1 MEKCSLVSF
10 PVVSFVDFL
19 VFFSLFETIQPCVE
33 AALSAARLADK
44 HQQAIDITVIAPQPE
59 LRVRPRFYENAVHTL
74 VAPLQ
79 PLFDVTGVNF
89 LQGHVEQILP
99 DSKEVSWKDANGDIH
114 LRRYDRLV
122 LASGSHV
129 NRDAVTG
136 AAEHAFDLDQLESA
150 AVLEQHIND
159 LALQPES
166 EARNTVVV
174 CGGGFTGIEMAL
186 ELPGRLREILGADAK
201 TRVVVVERGA
211 QPGGRWSQ
219 ELRDVIIEASAELG
233 VEWLVNAEVECVDAS
248 GVTLKDGQVISSQTV
263 IWTVGVQANSL
274 TAQINAPRDRQGRLH
289 VNANLQVVGH
299 DDIYATGDVAYAATD
314 DKGNHALMTC
324 QHAILLGK
332 FAGNNAAADLLNIT
346 PLPYRQENYVT
357 CLDLGAWGAVYSEG
371 WDQQVKLTRAEA
383 KKLKVSIVSELIYP
397 PKADRAVAFEIADPL
412 APFV

>member
-1 MEKCSLVSF
+1 MRKQILIVGAGF
-10 PVVSFVDFL
+10 AGMW
-19 VFFSLFETIQPCVE
+19 

-44 HQQAIDITVIAPQPE
+44 HQQAVDITVIAPQPE
-59 LRVRPRFYENAVHTL
+59 LRVRPRFYESHVQTL
-74 VAPLQ
+74 VSPLM
-79 PLFDVTGVNF
+79 PLFDVTGVKF
-89 LQGHVEQILP
+89 LRGTVEQILP
-99 DSKEVSWKDANGDIH
+99 ASKEVSWKDENGEVR

-129 NRDAVTG
+129 NRDIVAG

-150 AVLEQHIND
+150 TVLEQHLKD
-159 LALQPES
+159 LAGQPES
-166 EARNTVVV
+166 DARNTVVV

-186 ELPGRLREILGADAK
+186 ELPGRLREILGEDAK

-211 QPGGRWSQ
+211 QPGGRWSK

-233 VEWLVNAEVECVDAS
+233 VEWLVNAEVESVDAS
-248 GVTLKDGQVISSQTV
+248 GVTLKDGQVIASHTV
-263 IWTVGVQANSL
+263 IWTVGVQANGL
-274 TAQINAPRDRQGRLH
+274 TAQIDAPRDRQGRLH
-289 VNANLQVVGH
+289 VNANLQVEGH
-299 DDIYATGDVAYAATD
+299 EDIYATGDVAYAATD

-332 FAGNNAAADLLNIT
+332 FAGNNAAASLLNVA
-346 PLPYRQENYVT
+346 PLPYRQEMYVT

-371 WDQQVKLTRAEA
+371 WDQQVKLTREEA

-397 PKADRAVAFEIADPL
+397 LKADRAVAFEVADPY

>member
-1 MEKCSLVSF
+1 MRKQILIVGAGF
-10 PVVSFVDFL
+10 AGMW
-19 VFFSLFETIQPCVE
+19 
-33 AALSAARLADK
+33 AALSAARLADINK
-44 HQQAIDITVIAPQPE
+44 QSIDITVIAPQPE
-59 LRVRPRFYENAVHTL
+59 LRVRPRFYESAVQTL

-89 LQGHVEQILP
+89 LRGTVEQILP
-99 DSKEVSWKDANGDIH
+99 ASKEVSWKDENGEVR

-129 NRDAVTG
+129 NRNMVAG

-150 AVLEQHIND
+150 TVLEQHLND
-159 LALQPES
+159 LATQPAS

-186 ELPGRLREILGADAK
+186 ELPGRLRDILGADAK

-211 QPGGRWSQ
+211 EPGGRWSK
-219 ELRDVIIEASAELG
+219 ELRDVIIDASAELG
-233 VEWLVNAEVECVDAS
+233 VEWLVNAEVESVDAS
-248 GVTLKDGQVISSQTV
+248 GVTLKDGQVITSQTV
-263 IWTVGVQANSL
+263 IWTVGVQASDL
-274 TAQINAPRDRQGRLH
+274 TAQIDAPRDRQGRLH
-289 VNANLQVVGH
+289 VNSNLQVQGYE
-299 DDIYATGDVAYAATD
+299 DIFATGDVAYAATD

-332 FAGNNAAADLLNIT
+332 FAGNNAAASLLEVE
-346 PLPYRQENYVT
+346 PLPYRQEMYVT

-371 WDQQVKLTRAEA
+371 WDQQVKLTREEA

-397 PKADRAVAFEIADPL
+397 PKADRAVAFETADPY

>member
-1 MEKCSLVSF
+1 MQKQILIVGTGF
-10 PVVSFVDFL
+10 AGMW
-19 VFFSLFETIQPCVE
+19 

-44 HQQAIDITVIAPQPE
+44 NQQAIDITVIAPQPE

-79 PLFDVTGVNF
+79 PLFDATGVNF

-99 DSKEVSWKDANGDIH
+99 ASKEVSWKDVNGETH
-114 LRRYDRLV
+114 LRHYDRLV

-129 NRDAVTG
+129 DRNRVTG

-150 AVLEQHIND
+150 AVLEQHLKD
-159 LALQPES
+159 LAHRPES
-166 EARNTVVV
+166 DARNTVVV

-186 ELPGRLREILGADAK
+186 ELPGRLRDILGADAK

-211 QPGGRWSQ
+211 QPGARWSQ
-219 ELRDVIIEASAELG
+219 ELRDVIAEASAELG
-233 VEWLVNAEVECVDAS
+233 VEWRVNTEVECVDAS
-248 GVTLKDGQVISSQTV
+248 GVTLKDGQMIASETV
-263 IWTVGVQANSL
+263 IWTVGVQANGL
-274 TAQINAPRDRQGRLH
+274 TAQIDAPRDRQGRLH

-299 DDIYATGDVAYAATD
+299 EDIYATGDVAYAATD

-332 FAGNNAAADLLNIT
+332 FAGNNAAASLLNVA

-397 PKADRAVAFEIADPL
+397 PKADRTVAFEIADPL

>member
-1 MEKCSLVSF
+1 MQKQILIVGAGF
-10 PVVSFVDFL
+10 AGMW
-19 VFFSLFETIQPCVE
+19 
-33 AALSAARLADK
+33 AALSAARLAEK
-44 HQQAIDITVIAPQPE
+44 NQQTIDITVIAPQPE
-59 LRVRPRFYENAVHTL
+59 LRVRPRFYESAVHTL

-79 PLFDVTGVNF
+79 PLFDATGVNF

-99 DSKEVSWKDANGDIH
+99 ASKEVSWKDVNGETH
-114 LRRYDRLV
+114 LRHYDRLV

-129 NRDAVTG
+129 DRTRVTG

-150 AVLEQHIND
+150 AVLEQHLKD
-159 LALQPES
+159 LAQKPES
-166 EARNTVVV
+166 DARNTVVV

-186 ELPGRLREILGADAK
+186 ELPGRLRDILGSDAK
-201 TRVVVVERGA
+201 TRVVVVERSA
-211 QPGGRWSQ
+211 QPGARWSQ
-219 ELRDVIIEASAELG
+219 ELRDVIAQASAELG
-233 VEWLVNAEVECVDAS
+233 VEWRVNTEVECVDAS
-248 GVTLKDGQVISSQTV
+248 GVTLKDGQTIASQTV
-263 IWTVGVQANSL
+263 IWTVGVQANGL
-274 TAQINAPRDRQGRLH
+274 TAQIDAPRDRQGRLH
-289 VNANLQVVGH
+289 VDANLQVIGH

-332 FAGNNAAADLLNIT
+332 FAGNNAAASLLNVA

-357 CLDLGAWGAVYSEG
+357 CLDLGAWGAVYTEG

-397 PKADRAVAFEIADPL
+397 PKADKTVAFEIADPL

>member
-1 MEKCSLVSF
+1 MRKQILIVGAGF
-10 PVVSFVDFL
+10 AGMW
-19 VFFSLFETIQPCVE
+19 

-44 HQQAIDITVIAPQPE
+44 NQQEIDITVIAPQPE
-59 LRVRPRFYENAVHTL
+59 LRVRPRFYESAVQTL

-89 LQGHVEQILP
+89 LRGTVEQILP
-99 DSKEVSWKDANGDIH
+99 ASKEVSWKDANGEIR

-122 LASGSHV
+122 LASGSNV
-129 NRDAVTG
+129 NRNIVAG

-150 AVLEQHIND
+150 TVLEQHLQA
-159 LALQPES
+159 LAQQPES

-211 QPGGRWSQ
+211 QPGARWSQ
-219 ELRDVIIEASAELG
+219 ELRDVIAEASAELG
-233 VEWLVNAEVECVDAS
+233 VEWMVSTEVESVDAS
-248 GVTLKDGQVISSQTV
+248 DITLKDGKTIASQTV
-263 IWTVGVQANSL
+263 IWTVGVQANGL
-274 TAQINAPRDRQGRLH
+274 TTQIDAPRDRQGRLH

-299 DDIYATGDVAYAATD
+299 EDIYATGDVAYATTD

-332 FAGNNAAADLLNIT
+332 FAGNNVAASLLNVE
-346 PLPYRQENYVT
+346 PLPYRQEMYVT

-371 WDQQVKLTRAEA
+371 WDQQVKLTREEA

>member
-1 MEKCSLVSF
+1 MRKQILIVGAGF
-10 PVVSFVDFL
+10 AGMW
-19 VFFSLFETIQPCVE
+19 

-44 HQQAIDITVIAPQPE
+44 HQQAVDITVIAPQPE
-59 LRVRPRFYENAVHTL
+59 LRVRPRFYESHVQTL
-74 VAPLQ
+74 VSPLM
-79 PLFDVTGVNF
+79 PLFDVTGVKF
-89 LQGHVEQILP
+89 LRGTVEQILP
-99 DSKEVSWKDANGDIH
+99 ASKEVSWKDENGEVR

-129 NRDAVTG
+129 NRDIIAG

-150 AVLEQHIND
+150 TVLEQHLKD
-159 LALQPES
+159 LAGQPES
-166 EARNTVVV
+166 DARNTVVV

-186 ELPGRLREILGADAK
+186 ERPGRLREILGEDAK

-211 QPGGRWSQ
+211 QPGGRWSK

-233 VEWLVNAEVECVDAS
+233 VEWLVNAEVESVDAS
-248 GVTLKDGQVISSQTV
+248 GVTLKDGQVIASQTV
-263 IWTVGVQANSL
+263 IWTVGVQANGL
-274 TAQINAPRDRQGRLH
+274 TAQIDAPRDRQGRLH
-289 VNANLQVVGH
+289 VNGNLQVLGH

-332 FAGNNAAADLLNIT
+332 FAGNNAAASVLDVA
-346 PLPYRQENYVT
+346 PLPYRQEMYVT

-371 WDQQVKLTRAEA
+371 WDQQVKLKREEA

-397 PKADRAVAFEIADPL
+397 PKADRTVAFEIADPL

>member
-1 MEKCSLVSF
+1 MRKQILIVGAGF
-10 PVVSFVDFL
+10 AGMW
-19 VFFSLFETIQPCVE
+19 
-33 AALSAARLADK
+33 AALSAARLAEIN
-44 HQQAIDITVIAPQPE
+44 QQSIDITVIAPQPE
-59 LRVRPRFYENAVHTL
+59 LRVRPRFYESAVQTL

-79 PLFDVTGVNF
+79 PLFDVTGVKF
-89 LQGHVEQILP
+89 LRGTVEQILP
-99 DSKEVSWKDANGDIH
+99 ASKEVSWKDDSGEVR

-129 NRDAVTG
+129 NRDMVAG

-150 AVLEQHIND
+150 SVLEQHLLD
-159 LALQPES
+159 LANQPES
-166 EARNTVVV
+166 DARNTVVV

-201 TRVVVVERGA
+201 TRVVVVERGV
-211 QPGGRWSQ
+211 QPGGRWSK

-233 VEWLVNAEVECVDAS
+233 VEWLVNAEVESVDAS
-248 GVTLKDGQVISSQTV
+248 GVTLKDGQVITSQTV
-263 IWTVGVQANSL
+263 IWTVGVQASGL
-274 TAQINAPRDRQGRLH
+274 TAQIDAPRDRQGRLH
-289 VNANLQVVGH
+289 VNSNLQVQGH
-299 DDIYATGDVAYAATD
+299 EDIYATGDVAYAATD

-332 FAGNNAAADLLNIT
+332 FAGNNAAASLLDVE
-346 PLPYRQENYVT
+346 PLPYRQEMYVT

-371 WDQQVKLTRAEA
+371 WDQQVKLTREEA

-397 PKADRAVAFEIADPL
+397 PKAERKAAFDMADPY